1 MLETTIFFCTFQH
14 YQDDAD
20 GLCTRLAKP
29 LEKKGGKFDFSV
41 DPDSFKKGLMLVS
54 RVALSHFVGF
64 VAAVLFCLL
73 KCLIRVQT
81 ATIK

>member
-1 MLETTIFFCTFQH
+1 LHCVQH

-54 RVALSHFVGF
+54 LHYTFFG
-64 VAAVLFCLL
+64 LIDCFC
-73 KCLIRVQT
+73 QG
-81 ATIK
+81 ATSNH